1 MTELGIRLR
10 GGISR
15 STAPRRFPSL
25 RRRPLRRPAAAVLAL
40 VLATSALTAIGGST
54 AASAAPSLS
63 AAAPDPGFTSSGHPN
78 PAADLSS
85 CSTRAAGVLCVR
97 AAQDSILPGAHNG
110 GQGPGKN
117 DPVPQFKWLLNKDNT
132 GGVTLGADG
141 RTPIAAE
148 VTKCHPI
155 TSTFPNGN
163 ANYPNPVNT
172 FDGTGP
178 LLADGSPNPAA
189 CNWPSIHNI
198 TSSPVVSQGTQQDW
212 NPTTPIPLQVG
223 RAGRGLPNGKYLVS
237 ITSNGYQIG
246 GGHFVVTDGKF
257 SGLDT
262 TPAGAVVVGLNPLP
276 IPLSNIRLKVYG
288 DMGATNAQW
297 DEQSEFGLPGYDAHL
312 TDFDGPVNVDYY
324 NNPLCT
330 AYRLNPD
337 YDRVNHPDPTDSF
350 YQVKLG
356 LDARPIVD
364 PAHHIRGNFEV
375 AGPATGSCTSDSN
388 GDILIPY
395 MAPNRYGSSVIADQS
410 SGTDPVTGQVMAPQ
424 QTCAVL
430 STKADAVTTATQ
442 AQACWVQTTTLEGNH
457 DFDTWPQA
465 NSTGYDTELL
475 VGGELVPQVQFGFV
489 RAGCMANPATGTVDY
504 QGLTD
509 PTKWLSPAD
518 PACATVPQEPGAPAA
533 TGAIK
538 GKIMG
543 AAAYYPGLGGLTGAN
558 GQAGNAGTAGYKFD
572 RPVKHPW
579 VTLSDLNNGDK
590 TVWASNAN
598 LDGSFQ
604 INGVPDGSYS
614 VAVWDQMQD
623 YIFDS
628 FNVTVAG
635 GKVVDLG
642 VVPLLEWWTRITG
655 HVCIDTNGNGR
666 CDPGEAGVPHFLVQ
680 NLNRT
685 NNAQEGGQNTDVTD
699 QNGFYQFTEA
709 YPLGYND
716 VIQAFNTRWKTTG
729 MTWQACNDPQE
740 HTTSTAAVD
749 VQYNP
754 VIAQCG
760 RLDWAVQPYKGA
772 TTGPGDAAKTVKR
785 SDNGGIVAT
794 VLYDAVRNRN
804 LGRTQVQYDYFTGI
818 PGVMTELFQPI
829 RAAAGA
835 PTTQSC
841 PGGSTAPNVSFTGY
855 LLNCDGSYHT
865 ATVTG
870 GYSTAYKNGQVDSTD
885 RFGAANPGTVNAY
898 QSEHY
903 GRATG
908 CVARD
913 ANGKIISGS
922 LGAGGKVTGTNSDGT
937 TVTDFLPGLTVDPAS
952 PNPGHYTQACIEAPA
967 SAVNFGLGT
976 DNLLLDPNVPTG
988 ATHGTQTV
996 DGNFALTPTD
1006 ASGAPVTGNF
1016 LAKVDIP
1023 GDKVLPQPTP
1033 GVDRPLYKVADETS
1047 NNNLAGSGL
1056 APYTTDLGS
1065 TDTKNDGPGHA
1076 STPQFVP
1083 QNADLTNVY
1092 NQDGTLHTNLGASC
1106 PVLTAP
1112 GTTGTC
1118 VAFSFPSQ
1126 AGPPSQTPIATPV
1139 TGGDSPTTQIEDPNT
1154 ASPSADPQC
1163 AGSAYTVNV
1172 TDPGLLSAGGSMQQG
1187 NTRNSCDVHLIHV
1200 GGGQSVAPNFYLYT
1214 DVPIPTTFIV
1224 QNFDDTN
1231 LSTTKT
1237 ETQYGDAAPIPNSP
1251 EGVYDWH
1258 GNLVDQMN
1266 IDPNGIAEALMPS
1279 TDVANCATPAGI
1291 CQNIYRFVGNDP
1303 GTIDHPNFNYNPQF
1317 QTITANFQAM
1327 PGEFTPAD
1335 TAPTRSALAFLNGG
1349 QKFTAAAQCA
1359 IAPTSPQ
1366 LYSVDHPY
1374 GAPAA
1379 AVVIKGLGFG
1389 GTQGAGRVTLA
1400 GNGLTTP
1407 AVAGISSWSDTEIHA
1422 SIPLGTPGGK
1432 YQLTITNDA
1441 KTATVNGISYYVIDG
1456 TYKPAILEVDP
1467 TLTAEA
1473 TDQAGWTA
1481 QTKFP
1486 SIQEALERA
1495 AGYWL
1500 KPTAGNLVYTQ
1511 VTDSQLPGAIVVVYP
1526 AAVTQQSPVN
1536 SAVTSGVWFEP
1547 VIIHSAVTLQGVGP
1561 GGVIPATAGNPAT
1574 VVPGTVIDGRYY
1586 FGLTDNTVTP
1596 PAAIDWATAPQDV
1609 RAQHAVDI
1617 WQSIA
1622 GVLFPKTP
1630 GVDNKLIT
1638 EGQNVTVLGQRDQP
1652 EYGPSAHPVL
1662 DGFGL
1667 QAAVTINTPA
1677 NVNANTGQRTG
1688 PAGGADATQGGALFL
1703 NGHDDYTQ
1711 VTNDVIDGNSGS
1723 YGAIRVGSP
1732 QLDAQHNWNVE
1743 FGNNQIVANGGN
1755 NLGGGMAIF
1764 NDAGGYNVHDNLIC
1778 GNQSAEYGGG
1788 MSQYGLSI
1796 APVTFTG
1803 TLSTD
1808 GKTLT
1813 WTGGGTAGPFTG
1825 ADVGSSVAGD
1835 GLKGASI
1842 VSVQSPTS
1850 VTLSGV
1856 NDAGLF
1862 KAGFR
1867 YIPGTA
1873 ARQTNVNVI
1882 AHNVVNL
1889 NQSQDEGGGIMIAG
1903 QLPADSTKPSLGA
1916 GPLNISGNTIS
1927 VNAAN
1932 DDGGGIR
1939 FLQAGNFPIRVE
1951 NNSITNNVSSHEGG
1965 GIALDDTAQV
1975 TIINDTIAKNITTA
1989 TAVTS
1994 NGSAAPA
2001 GISTAHNSDPFQ
2013 ATLPAGSPTWSN
2025 PIIANDIVYDNR
2037 AGSWNAST
2045 SNVSG
2050 IGQTGDAT
2058 PLNVW
2063 DIGIADPGAGLL
2075 SPIHSVL
2082 STSPGAAGGEG
2093 YTASPTNRVTA
2104 APTVAS
2110 ANAPG
2115 FAAPFSLQLDITP
2128 MRINFRF
2135 RVTAIVNIGLP
2146 ANSIGDYH
2154 IGATSPAVLLGAN
2167 QLAPGDITAPFSGP
2181 IFAPTVDID
2190 GVSRFDPQTTQP
2202 RIDAGATQAPR

>member
-1 MTELGIRLR
+1 MTEPDVRRSSGTDGRAVSRIAHRRSRTLR
-10 GGISR
+10 APAISLLVGVM
-15 STAPRRFPSL
+15 TASF
-25 RRRPLRRPAAAVLAL
+25 LAF
-40 VLATSALTAIGGST
+40 VDG
-54 AASAAPSLS
+54 S
-63 AAAPDPGFTSSGHPN
+63 AAAAPTATTSGFTVSGHPN
-78 PAADLSS
+78 PAADLST
-85 CSTRAAGVLCVR
+85 CSTRAAGMLCVR
-97 AAQDSILPGAHNG
+97 SAQDSVLPGAHNG
-110 GQGPGKN
+110 GQGPSKN
-117 DPVPQFKWLLNKDNT
+117 DPIPQFKWLLNKDNT

-141 RTPIAAE
+141 RTPVADE

-163 ANYPNPVNT
+163 RFYPNAVS
-172 FDGTGP
+172 GAGGP
-178 LLADGSPNPAA
+178 ILADGSPNPAA

-198 TSSPVVSQGTQQDW
+198 TSSPVVSEGTQVDW
-212 NPTTPIPLQVG
+212 NSTTSIPLYDKST
-223 RAGRGLPNGKYLVS
+223 GRGLPDGKYLVS

-246 GGHFVVTDGKF
+246 GAHFLVTSGKF
-257 SGLDT
+257 SGLDAT
-262 TPAGAVVVGLNPLP
+262 AGGTVVVGLNPLP
-276 IPLSNIRLKVYG
+276 IPLSSIRLKVYG
-288 DMGATNAQW
+288 DMASTNAQW
-297 DEQSEFGLPGYDAHL
+297 DEQSESGIPGFDAHL

-330 AYRLNPD
+330 AYLLKPA
-337 YDRVNHPDPTDSF
+337 YDRAGHPDPSDSF

-356 LDARPIVD
+356 LDARPIIDIV
-364 PAHHIRGNFEV
+364 HHVRGNFEV
-375 AGPATGSCTSDSN
+375 DGPSTGSCTSDSA

-410 SGTDPVTGQVMAPQ
+410 SGTDPITGRILAPQ

-430 STKADAVTTATQ
+430 STKADALSTATQ
-442 AQACWVQTTTLEGNH
+442 SQACWVQTTTLEGNH

-475 VGGELVPQVQFGFV
+475 VGGELVPQVQFGLV

-504 QGLTD
+504 EGLTD
-509 PTKWLSPAD
+509 PAKWLSPSD
-518 PACATVPQEPGAPAA
+518 TKCAQVPQDPGAPAA

-572 RPVKHPW
+572 RPVHHPW

-590 TVWASNAN
+590 TVWANNAN

-655 HVCIDTNGNGR
+655 HVCIDSNGNGR

-729 MTWQACNDPQE
+729 VTWQACNDPQE
-740 HTTSTAAVD
+740 HTTLTGAVD

-760 RLDWAVQPYKGA
+760 RLDWAVQPYKSA
-772 TTGPGDAAKTVKR
+772 NTTPGDAAKTVKR

-818 PGVMTELFQPI
+818 PGVMTELFKPSQAI
-829 RAAAGA
+829 AGA
-835 PTTQSC
+835 PATQLC
-841 PGGSTAPNVSFTGY
+841 TGAGSTANVSFTGY
-855 LLNCDGSYHT
+855 LLNCDGSYRT
-865 ATVTG
+865 DTPTG
-870 GYSTAYKNGQVDSTD
+870 GYSTTYAGGAVTATD
-885 RFGAANPGTVNAY
+885 RFGGVNAGTTVNAY
-898 QSEHY
+898 QTEHY

-913 ANGKIISGS
+913 ANGRIISGS
-922 LGAGGKVTGTNSDGT
+922 LGVDGKVLGTNPDGT
-937 TVTDFLPGLTVDPAS
+937 TVTDFLPGLTVDQAS
-952 PNPGHYTQACIEAPA
+952 TNPGHYTQACIEAPA
-967 SAVNFGLGT
+967 AAVNFGLGT
-976 DNLLLDPNVPTG
+976 DNLPLDPNVPTG
-988 ATHGTQTV
+988 SIHGTQTV

-1006 ASGAPVTGNF
+1006 GNGTAVTGNF
-1016 LAKVDIP
+1016 LVKVDIP
-1023 GDKVLPQPTP
+1023 GDKILAQPQP
-1033 GVDRPLYKVADETS
+1033 GVDRPIYKIADETS

-1056 APYTTDLGS
+1056 APYTSDLGS
-1065 TDTKNDGPGHA
+1065 KDTATDGPGHA

-1083 QNADLTNVY
+1083 QNADLVNVY
-1092 NQDGTLHTNLGASC
+1092 NQDGTLHTNLGSSC
-1106 PVLTAP
+1106 PVLTSP
-1112 GTTGTC
+1112 GTSGAC
-1118 VAFSFPSQ
+1118 AAFSFPSQ
-1126 AGPPSQTPIATPV
+1126 AGPPSQTAIAAPV
-1139 TGGDSPTTQIEDPNT
+1139 VGGDSPTTQIEDPNT
-1154 ASPSADPQC
+1154 ASPAPDPHC
-1163 AGSAYTVNV
+1163 AGSAFTVNV
-1172 TDPGLLSAGGSMQQG
+1172 TDPGLQSVGGSMQQG
-1187 NTRNSCDVHLIHV
+1187 NIRNTCDVHLIHV
-1200 GGGQSVAPNFYLYT
+1200 GAGQSVAPNFYLYT

-1224 QNFDDTN
+1224 QNFDDSN

-1251 EGVYDWH
+1251 EGVYDWR

-1291 CQNIYRFVGNDP
+1291 CQNVYRFVGNDP

-1317 QTITANFQAM
+1317 QTITANFQAL
-1327 PGEFTPAD
+1327 PGVFTPAD

-1349 QKFTAAAQCA
+1349 QKFTAAARCA
-1359 IAPTSPQ
+1359 IAPTAPQ
-1366 LYSVDHPY
+1366 LYSVDRPY
-1374 GAPAA
+1374 TDFATHNAS
-1379 AVVIKGLGFG
+1379 VVIKGLGFG
-1389 GTQGAGRVTLA
+1389 ATQGTGDVTLS

-1407 AVAGISSWSDTEIHA
+1407 AIASITSWSDSEIRA

-1432 YQLTITNDA
+1432 YQLAITNNA
-1441 KTATVNGISYYVIDG
+1441 KLSTVNGISYYVVAG
-1456 TYKPAILEVDP
+1456 PFAPAMLEVAP
-1467 TLTAEA
+1467 SFTTEA
-1473 TDQAGWTA
+1473 TDLIGWKR
-1481 QTKFP
+1481 QTQFP

-1500 KPTAGNLVYTQ
+1500 RPTAGNLVYTR
-1511 VTDSQLPGAIVVVYP
+1511 VPDSQLPGAIVVVYP
-1526 AAVTQQSPVN
+1526 AAATQQSPVN

-1561 GGVIPATAGNPAT
+1561 GGVIPGTAGLAAIA
-1574 VVPGTVIDGRYY
+1574 VPGSVIDGRYY
-1586 FGLTDNTVTP
+1586 FSLTDNTVSP
-1596 PAAIDWATAPQDV
+1596 PAAIDWSSAPQDI
-1609 RAQHAVDI
+1609 RAQHGVDV
-1617 WQSIA
+1617 WQTIA
-1622 GVLFPKTP
+1622 GELFPKTP

-1638 EGQNVTVLGQRDQP
+1638 EGQNVTVLGQNDQA
-1652 EYGPSAHPVL
+1652 EYTPGAHPVL

-1667 QAAVTINTPA
+1667 QAALTIDTPT

-1703 NGHDDYTQ
+1703 NGHDDFTQ
-1711 VTNDVIDGNSGS
+1711 ITNNVIDGNSGS

-1732 QLDAQHNWNVE
+1732 QLNGQHNWNVE
-1743 FGNNQIVANGGN
+1743 FASNQIVANGGN
-1755 NLGGGMAIF
+1755 NLGGALAVF
-1764 NDAGGYNVHDNLIC
+1764 NDAGGYNIHHNLIC
-1778 GNQSAEYGGG
+1778 GNQSAEYGAG

-1796 APVTFTG
+1796 APVSFAG
-1803 TLSTD
+1803 TLSPD

-1813 WTGGGTAGPFTG
+1813 WTGGGTFGPFTST
-1825 ADVGSSVAGD
+1825 DVGSSVIGD
-1835 GLKGASI
+1835 GLKGAS
-1842 VSVQSPTS
+1842 VLSVQSPAS

-1856 NDAGLF
+1856 NTPAAFTGRF
-1862 KAGFR
+1862 W
-1867 YIPGTA
+1867 YIPGNA
-1873 ARQTNVNVI
+1873 VRQSDVNVI
-1882 AHNVVNL
+1882 AHNVVKL

-1903 QLPADSTKPSLGA
+1903 QLPTDSTKPSLGA
-1916 GPLNISGNTIS
+1916 GPLKISGNTIS

-1951 NNSITNNVSSHEGG
+1951 NNIVTNNVSSHEGG

-1975 TIINDTIAKNITTA
+1975 TIINNTIAKNITTA

-2013 ATLPAGSPTWSN
+2013 ATLPVGSPTWSN
-2025 PIIANDIVYDNR
+2025 PIIANDIIYDNR

-2050 IGQTGDAT
+2050 IGQIGDTT
-2058 PLNVW
+2058 PLNLW
-2063 DIGIADPGAGLL
+2063 DIGIADPGPGQL

-2082 STSPGAAGGEG
+2082 STSSSAAGGEG
-2093 YTASPTNRVTA
+2093 YIASSTDIVTPT
-2104 APTVAS
+2104 PTVDS
-2110 ANAPG
+2110 ANAAG
-2115 FAAPFSLQLDITP
+2115 FTDPFSLQLDIAP

-2146 ANSIGDYH
+2146 ANGIGDYH
-2154 IGATSPAVLLGAN
+2154 IGAGSPAVLLGIN
-2167 QLAPGDITAPFSGP
+2167 QLRASDINPPFTGP
-2181 IFAPTVDID
+2181 VFAPTVDID
-2190 GVSRFDPQTTQP
+2190 GVSRFDQGTNQP
-2202 RIDAGATQAPR
+2202 RIDSGAAQVPR